1 MRNSILLS
9 VALLSVGVATTT
21 IVTPIFAK
29 DKTKATSTAVSLE
42 MAVASAHRSE
52 TNRARD
58 QYRNPAATLKFF
70 GIKPN
75 QTVVEIWP
83 GTGWY
88 TEILAPYLS
97 AKGKLIVA
105 APMGRGFD
113 GISKRLD
120 AAPDIYG
127 KSGRAH
133 FPILLG
139 GTGVAPGSADL
150 VVTFRNVHNWRFGSG
165 HPESADYS
173 VAAFKELFAVLKPGG
188 VLGIEEHRLN
198 ETQGTALEQDSG
210 YMKVSSVRKLAED
223 AGFVFAGAS
232 EINANPK
239 DTKDYPKGV
248 WTLPPRLAE
257 GDADRAR
264 YIAIGESDRMT
275 LKFTKPKR

>member
-1 MRNSILLS
+1 MRKLFGISI
-9 VALLSVGVATTT
+9 ALLAVGVA
-21 IVTPIFAK
+21 IPAVIAPSFAK
-29 DKTKATSTAVSLE
+29 EKSAKSISLSA
-42 MAVASAHRSE
+42 AVASAHRSE
-52 TNRARD
+52 ANRARD
-58 QYRNPAATLKFF
+58 KYRNPAATLKFF

-83 GTGWY
+83 GAGWY

-113 GISKRLD
+113 GIAKRLD

-127 KSGRAH
+127 KTARSH
-133 FPILLG
+133 FPTLLG

-150 VVTFRNVHNWRFGSG
+150 VVTFRNVHNWRIGSG
-165 HPESADYS
+165 HPDSADYS
-173 VAAFKELFAVLKPGG
+173 ATAFQELFTMLKPGG
-188 VLGIEEHRLN
+188 VLGIEDHRLN
-198 ETQGTALEQDSG
+198 EAQDSGLEKSSG

-223 AGFVFAGAS
+223 AGFVFAGSS
-232 EINANPK
+232 EVNANPK

-257 GDADRAR
+257 GETDKPR
-264 YIAIGESDRMT
+264 YVAIGESDRMT
-275 LKFTKPKR
+275 LKFVKPKR